1 MGNTFMYFIDLT
13 EADEDDG
20 DESDTSNRVRDAV
33 NKLSLLELTSDPS
46 PEFKAELEE
55 ALSPS
60 VLGKA
65 FRTQVPC
72 TSEARQTF
80 SKLVDPAHLK
90 MVAAIIKKRYRYVGS
105 RLCQAGPPDHARL
118 RSLSLIL
125 ECSAFDLVNESWSRQ
140 IVVLMAE
147 IINELVEKGPASF
160 QQLVNWWN
168 NDKNLLQRLVCVFRE
183 GIRGLRKSRAYM
195 EINTLFVLVE
205 ALGHLNKVNKDVQCI
220 IPRRLFYLG
229 DIPDDELIRHL
240 TLHCQIEMDRD
251 LGRHVTEAFTW
262 MKCPFLLSVPAKW
275 LLLSDMLRKHQ
286 DELKE
291 NAHCRNFLK
300 GMAQFMMLFRQS
312 VPDLLR
318 GDLEPI
324 CLNFNDVRRG
334 RDIIYSAL
342 QNVDRCWA
350 AGSNTWLLPLKVNF
364 ENEYALDFGGP
375 RKEFFQELFKE
386 LMDTSRISVFR
397 KLDESISSLL
407 WFNAEYRDLDTVK
420 KIGFLFA
427 LMVYN
432 RAIITV
438 PFPVLLYEKLLNQ
451 KSLCFEDLSGLDAQL
466 LKQLCDLRK
475 YSADD
480 LEAMVLNFADI
491 KPGGEDIPVT
501 PDNLEDY
508 IQQKAMFYMAV
519 DQFDAFCQGF
529 NMIERPP
536 ILSIF
541 QPEEFRDVI
550 LGERLDWESLENS
563 TRYELPYH
571 PQHPV
576 IRRFWNVFH
585 QLDEEDKR
593 RYLKFLTGSDH
604 VPVGGFESLKFTI
617 KWMNAPERHGDPPER
632 VCPEVMTCP
641 GYISMDLPEYE
652 SEADTKFRLL
662 KAIEMCSTF
671 HRERPQ

>member
-1 MGNTFMYFIDLT
+1 
-13 EADEDDG
+13 
-20 DESDTSNRVRDAV
+20 
-33 NKLSLLELTSDPS
+33 
-46 PEFKAELEE
+46 
-55 ALSPS
+55 
-60 VLGKA
+60 
-65 FRTQVPC
+65 
-72 TSEARQTF
+72 
-80 SKLVDPAHLK
+80 
-90 MVAAIIKKRYRYVGS
+90 
-105 RLCQAGPPDHARL
+105 
-118 RSLSLIL
+118 
-125 ECSAFDLVNESWSRQ
+125 
-140 IVVLMAE
+140 
-147 IINELVEKGPASF
+147 
-160 QQLVNWWN
+160 
-168 NDKNLLQRLVCVFRE
+168 
-183 GIRGLRKSRAYM
+183 
-195 EINTLFVLVE
+195 
-205 ALGHLNKVNKDVQCI
+205 
-220 IPRRLFYLG
+220 
-229 DIPDDELIRHL
+229 
-240 TLHCQIEMDRD
+240 
-251 LGRHVTEAFTW
+251 
-262 MKCPFLLSVPAKW
+262 
-275 LLLSDMLRKHQ
+275 
-286 DELKE
+286 
-291 NAHCRNFLK
+291 
-300 GMAQFMMLFRQS
+300 
-312 VPDLLR
+312 
-318 GDLEPI
+318 
-324 CLNFNDVRRG
+324 
-334 RDIIYSAL
+334 
-342 QNVDRCWA
+342 
-350 AGSNTWLLPLKVNF
+350 
-364 ENEYALDFGGP
+364 
-375 RKEFFQELFKE
+375 
-386 LMDTSRISVFR
+386 
-397 KLDESISSLL
+397 
-407 WFNAEYRDLDTVK
+407 
-420 KIGFLFA
+420 
-427 LMVYN
+427 MVYN

-641 GYISMDLPEYE
+641 GYISMDLPEYK

-662 KAIEMCSTF
+662 KAIEMGSTF